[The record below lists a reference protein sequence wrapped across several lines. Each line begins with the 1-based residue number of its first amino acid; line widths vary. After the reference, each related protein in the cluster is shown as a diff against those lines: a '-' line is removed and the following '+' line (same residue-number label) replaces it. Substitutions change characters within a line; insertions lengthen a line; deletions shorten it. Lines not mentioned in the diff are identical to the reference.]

1 MGCSELIAPSNE
13 GCGSVQN
20 NITGSVTILRD
31 SRACFDQHGNYIG
44 QGHWKAGKLIVERN
58 TDMFVGIRFTVQ
70 EYAICVNKSES
81 NVTKH
86 IREGKALPFVI
97 KAEKSP
103 YYNRYILTVSP
114 SIKLKQPLK

>member
-1 MGCSELIAPSNE
+1 MGCSELKAPRLK
-13 GCGSVQN
+13 GCAKQIPSLMGIGKTVLLRYSRSVFNQ
-20 NITGSVTILRD
+20 
-31 SRACFDQHGNYIG
+31 QGNYIG
-44 QGHWKAGKLIVERN
+44 TGQWDGKTLKIEN
-58 TDMFVGIRFTVQ
+58 FGFDLNLTVQ
-70 EYAICVNKSES
+70 EYAFLTNKSES

-86 IREGKALPFVI
+86 IRQGKSLPFVI

>member
-1 MGCSELIAPSNE
+1 MGCSELKPPIFK
-13 GCGSVQN
+13 GCAKQIPGLMGIGKTVL
-20 NITGSVTILRD
+20 LRY
-31 SRACFDQHGNYIG
+31 SRAVFDLQGNFIG
-44 QGHWKAGKLIVERN
+44 TGQWDGKTLKVEN
-58 TDMFVGIRFTVQ
+58 FGNDLNFTVQ
-70 EYAICVNKSES
+70 EYAFCANKSES

-86 IREGKALPFVI
+86 IREGKSLPFVI

>member
-1 MGCSELIAPSNE
+1 MENEL
-13 GCGSVQN
+13 
-20 NITGSVTILRD
+20 T
-31 SRACFDQHGNYIG
+31 
-44 QGHWKAGKLIVERN
+44 
-58 TDMFVGIRFTVQ
+58 MTVQ
-70 EYAICVNKSES
+70 KYVKYVKKSES